1 MESASKLKYI
11 GNKVFKNCNKL
22 TSIQLPNTLEIIGN
36 DCFEDC
42 TNIQVIMSNETLRI
56 LNTYLENDFKFTF
69 GLNDSF
75 LGASNVRVISPD
87 DTGACFSK
95 NTLISLPYGIFKPIY
110 QIKPGDQIINGDNQI
125 VTVKKLQIGN
135 YGEKTTL
142 FNNGTKLV
150 FIKKHAFGITPSQDT
165 YITRSHP
172 LYINNEFVWAES
184 LINND
189 TVQWITIV
197 DDTFYNIECKEGNT
211 FIANGLV
218 AGDIS
223 VCNIDY
229 ENNHSLY
236 TKANE
241 IISYFTLNPLIV

>member
-1 MESASKLKYI
+1 MIKFFANINQFTLGYETTCVDHVPVAPPNLP
-11 GNKVFKNCNKL
+11 KNLCFL
-22 TSIQLPNTLEIIGN
+22 IELSCLSILFI
-36 DCFEDC
+36 
-42 TNIQVIMSNETLRI
+42 
-56 LNTYLENDFKFTF
+56 
-69 GLNDSF
+69 
-75 LGASNVRVISPD
+75 
-87 DTGACFSK
+87 

-150 FIKKHAFGITPSQDT
+150 LIKKHAFGTTPSQDT

-189 TVQWITIV
+189 TVQWTTIV
-197 DDTFYNIECKEGNT
+197 DDTFYNIECMEGNT

-229 ENNHSLY
+229 ENNQSLY

-241 IISYFTLNPLIV
+241 KIKALDNIKIPIANNINQLFELIDHSDQNYLNKIKESLTNNIKLNSYLKI